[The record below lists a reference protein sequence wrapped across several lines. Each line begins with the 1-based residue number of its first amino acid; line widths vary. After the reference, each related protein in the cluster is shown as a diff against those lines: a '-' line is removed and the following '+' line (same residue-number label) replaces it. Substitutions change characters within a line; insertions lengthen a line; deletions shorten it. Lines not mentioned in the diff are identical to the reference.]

1 MSVMYPDVID
11 AMGVGTLS
19 VQCYS
24 LTDSFPAF

>member
-1 MSVMYPDVID
+1 MSVMSDVID
-11 AMGVGTLS
+11 AMGLGTLS